1 MRREQYQT
9 LKNWKE
15 KKNKKPMIIFGAR
28 QVGKTYLVQEFA
40 KDNYEYFYTINFEF
54 EKEALNIFSGNLDI
68 KTLLIQLSSYQPNVP
83 IIEGKTLIFFDEVQK
98 CPQVLTALKSFALD
112 GRFDVI
118 ASGSMLGIIMHEVSS
133 YPVGYV
139 ETMHMKPMSFKEFLW
154 ANGYVDE
161 QIETYKE
168 YFLEQKPLPDGLH
181 HTLNKYFLYYV
192 VVGGMPEAVRTF
204 VQTSNIH
211 DVVVVQKRII
221 ADYENDIAKYASKA
235 MKEKARECFKSIPD
249 QLAKDNKKFQY
260 KVVKVN
266 GTARG
271 YGNSIGWITDA
282 GLGMKVN
289 RLKIFDIP
297 LRAYQD
303 PNAFKFYFMDT
314 GLLLAFYEENVSFEI
329 INGNMGVFKGG
340 IFENAIAQCLITN
353 GLNLYYFQK
362 SDYLEVDFVT
372 WLHSQIVPIEV
383 KSGNNTKAKSLKA
396 VVEQNQLDYGIVL
409 SMNPLNCT
417 NEKIK
422 FFPLYMVMFLQNNDE

>member
-54 EKEALNIFSGNLDI
+54 EKEALDIFSGNLDI

-161 QIETYKE
+161 QIDTYKE
-168 YFLEQKPLPDGLH
+168 YF
-181 HTLNKYFLYYV
+181 
-192 VVGGMPEAVRTF
+192 
-204 VQTSNIH
+204 
-211 DVVVVQKRII
+211 
-221 ADYENDIAKYASKA
+221 
-235 MKEKARECFKSIPD
+235 
-249 QLAKDNKKFQY
+249 
-260 KVVKVN
+260 
-266 GTARG
+266 
-271 YGNSIGWITDA
+271 
-282 GLGMKVN
+282 
-289 RLKIFDIP
+289 
-297 LRAYQD
+297 
-303 PNAFKFYFMDT
+303 
-314 GLLLAFYEENVSFEI
+314 
-329 INGNMGVFKGG
+329 
-340 IFENAIAQCLITN
+340 
-353 GLNLYYFQK
+353 
-362 SDYLEVDFVT
+362 
-372 WLHSQIVPIEV
+372 
-383 KSGNNTKAKSLKA
+383 
-396 VVEQNQLDYGIVL
+396 
-409 SMNPLNCT
+409 
-417 NEKIK
+417 
-422 FFPLYMVMFLQNNDE
+422 

>member
-54 EKEALNIFSGNLDI
+54 EKEALDIFSGNLDI

-161 QIETYKE
+161 QIDTYKE

-181 HTLNKYFLYYV
+181 HTLNKCFLYYV

-260 KVVKVN
+260 KVVKAG

-289 RLKIFDIP
+289 RLKTFDIP

-314 GLLLAFYEENVSFEI
+314 GLLLAFYEENVSYEI

-372 WLHSQIVPIEV
+372 WLHSRIVPIEV

-409 SMNPLNCT
+409 SMNPLNCS

-422 FFPLYMVMFLQNNDE
+422 FFPLYMVMFLQNNEE